1 MSIKVMGITAG
12 RKNGNS
18 KILLKEALTACEE
31 AGAEVTM
38 INLRDFNIL
47 DCTGC
52 TKAMSQ
58 GKYVGCTLDGKDGKW
73 KFVIQEDGLLKDRT
87 TVAGRA
93 KPLEEI
99 AQTQGEGFFSDPAKI
114 KLVQQRKQ
122 KYVEKKFKGID

>member
-18 KILLKEALTACEE
+18 KILLKEALTVCEE

-52 TKAMSQ
+52 TACTKAMSQ
-58 GKYVGCTLDGKDGKW
+58 GKYVGCTLDGKW

-99 AQTQGEGFFSDPAKI
+99 AQTQGGFFSDPAKI

-122 KYVEKKFKGID
+122 KYVEKKFKGSD

>member
-18 KILLKEALTACEE
+18 EILLKEALTACEE
-31 AGAEVTM
+31 AGAEVTI

-47 DCTGC
+47 DCTAC

-58 GKYVGCTLDGKDGKW
+58 GKYVGCTLDAKDGKW

-99 AQTQGEGFFSDPAKI
+99 AQTQGGFFSDPAKI

-122 KYVEKKFKGID
+122 KYVEKKFQGID